1 MPNHETRAFDLL
13 LPQPPQGGGEK
24 VLRDRIEA
32 LCAESPRDG
41 YRRITRQLHAEGMIV
56 NHKAVARLMR
66 QHGLQ
71 VRPLCKF
78 VRTTD
83 SDHDG
88 PIFPNLAPGFR
99 SNLPPD
105 DCPNHGVHSR
115 SRLTWVSVQVPIASG
130 IVSEDSVTFSGQSQF
145 PLRGSKEVTFHGTL
159 SGVSLSGTTDMTSRG
174 LFGTVTNT
182 GPLSLTKQ

>member
-1 MPNHETRAFDLL
+1 
-13 LPQPPQGGGEK
+13 
-24 VLRDRIEA
+24 
-32 LCAESPRDG
+32 
-41 YRRITRQLHAEGMIV
+41 
-56 NHKAVARLMR
+56 
-66 QHGLQ
+66 
-71 VRPLCKF
+71 

-88 PIFPNLAPGFR
+88 PIFPNLARGFR
-99 SNLPPD
+99 SNLPP
-105 DCPNHGVHSR
+105 R

-130 IVSEDSVTFSGQSQF
+130 IVSKDSVTFSGQSQF